1 MDESRT
7 SMTTNG
13 QAAVSR
19 EHEACED
26 VRKKLLGAW
35 ELVSYT
41 ATDADGQVIDPLGPQ
56 PHGLIV
62 YTPEGYMSAQLCR
75 SDRPSMGS
83 DRLEEATA
91 DELAQAAMTYVAY
104 GGPFT
109 VVDPTTVE
117 HQVTTGLF
125 PNWVGRPQI
134 RRVGFEGEFLK
145 LSLATPTRLWGADRT
160 AELTWRRVS

>member
-1 MDESRT
+1 M
-7 SMTTNG
+7 SMTTKD
-13 QAAVSR
+13 QAAASR
-19 EHEACED
+19 EPAACED
-26 VRKKLLGAW
+26 VRRKLLGAW

-41 ATDADGQVIDPLGPQ
+41 ATDTDGQVIDPLGPQ

-75 SDRPSMGS
+75 SDRPRTGS